1 MARYNYQLAAAWN
14 NAAGLANIESISV
27 SGGEDLSL
35 ILGRLPAAT
44 YYLAHTLE
52 PYDLPYE
59 ITAGGTLTQRGYAK
73 VILNFPI
80 MGAKSYDYLFTTY
93 AQGNSTTRGKVTVKL
108 RSNDFN
114 SYVNYNAIMRLAK
127 APQPIYRSSKYWYEN
142 INVAFLIRGTAS

>member
-35 ILGRLPAAT
+35 ILGRLPSAT

-52 PYDLPYE
+52 PYELPFE
-59 ITAGGTLTQRGYAK
+59 LTAGGTLTQRGYAK
-73 VILNFPI
+73 VILNFPV
-80 MGAKSYDYLFTTY
+80 MGAKSYDYLDNTY

-114 SYVNYNAIMRLAK
+114 TYVNYNAIMQLAK
-127 APQPIYRSSKYWYEN
+127 APKPIYRSSKYWLEN
-142 INVAFLIRGTAS
+142 VQVTFLIRGVAS